1 MIVAKIIVFYVILEL
16 LIRHYFYFEKKLM
29 NIIKTLIYEIF
40 LDFFY
45 EKRNK
50 KYSFF
55 VTFYIF
61 YESNIKTSL
70 NIK

>member
-40 LDFFY
+40 LDFFM
-45 EKRNK
+45 K
-50 KYSFF
+50 KGIKNTFFF

>member
-1 MIVAKIIVFYVILEL
+1 MIMAKVILFYVILEL
-16 LIRHYFYFEKKLM
+16 LIRHYFYFEKKVNDHHKDIYLW
-29 NIIKTLIYEIF
+29 NIF
-40 LDFFY
+40 RFFY

-50 KYSFF
+50 KYFFF

>member
-1 MIVAKIIVFYVILEL
+1 MIVTKVIVFYVILEL

-50 KYSFF
+50 KYFF
-55 VTFYIF
+55 WVTFYIF